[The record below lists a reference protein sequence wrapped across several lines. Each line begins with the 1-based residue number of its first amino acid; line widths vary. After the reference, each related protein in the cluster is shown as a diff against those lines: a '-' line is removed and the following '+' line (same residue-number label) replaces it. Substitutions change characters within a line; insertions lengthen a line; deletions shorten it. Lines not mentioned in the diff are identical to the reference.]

1 MKTVHIFGILA
12 AAVLTLTGMQS
23 CSDNYDTSLM
33 PVKSDLEL
41 KVDGHTAGFIV
52 DYGAEPDNDIKVAV
66 ESNTLWKVSIE
77 CDGGWCTADK
87 LTGRGNETFTLSILE
102 NITKD
107 RQATVRVYIVDA
119 EGEKITGEGQTT
131 SIDITLKQAASDV
144 RLSPSSLEPFEA
156 QNPRSQEFTI
166 DSNVDWTLSI
176 SYEGD
181 NPTEF
186 ITLTPISGME
196 AGADGTFR
204 GPGGAKFRMTMQD
217 NRTAADRKAFL
228 NLVSAVSRYTVEITQ
243 TKSTYMFDVTP
254 SENQILTAAGG
265 EIAFGILSPNTGWD
279 AVSSAGW
286 VTMSVPSADEG
297 SVARVETVARIA
309 PNADGQQRTTQILFK
324 PRDNRY
330 PEQTVTIV
338 QRAFVGST
346 AAISVPWLGDG
357 YTQTTATIEFN
368 FYSPFFPIEEAGLE
382 WGLADSDMRE
392 TLTTVPADQTDCTVS
407 FELTGLN
414 PATRYVARGYVRDT
428 EGNLKYGDWSY
439 PFTTAG
445 RYPGS
450 GDNPTP
456 SRQ

>member
-1 MKTVHIFGILA
+1 MLA
-12 AAVLTLTGMQS
+12 AATLILTGMQS
-23 CSDNYDTSLM
+23 CSDNYDTALM
-33 PVKSDLEL
+33 PVKSGLEL
-41 KVDGHTAGFIV
+41 KVDGHTGGCSV
-52 DYGAEPDNDIKVAV
+52 DCGAESDNDIKVAV
-66 ESNTLWKVSIE
+66 ESNTLWKVSIK

-102 NITKD
+102 NINED
-107 RQATVRVYIVDA
+107 RQATVSVYIVDA
-119 EGEKITGEGQTT
+119 AGERIDIEGQTT
-131 SIDITLKQAASDV
+131 SIDMTLKQAVSDV

-166 DSNVDWTLSI
+166 ESNVDWTLSVG
-176 SYEGD
+176 YEGE

-204 GPGGAKFRMTMQD
+204 GPGAAKFRMTMQD

-243 TKSTYMFDVTP
+243 MKSTYLFDVTP
-254 SENQILTAAGG
+254 SENQIFTAAGG
-265 EIAFGILSPNTGWD
+265 EKEFGILSPNTGWD

-286 VTMSVPSADEG
+286 VTLSVPSADEG
-297 SVARVETVARIA
+297 SLARVATMVRIA
-309 PNADGQQRTTQILFK
+309 PNPDGQQRATQILFK
-324 PRDNRY
+324 PRDERY

-338 QRAFVGST
+338 QQGFAGNT

-357 YTQTTATIEFN
+357 YSQTSATIEFN
-368 FYSPFFPIEEAGLE
+368 FYSPFIPIVEAGLE
-382 WGLADSDMRE
+382 WGLADSDGRE
-392 TLTTVPADQTDCTVS
+392 TLTTVPADRTDCTVS

-428 EGNLKYGDWSY
+428 DGNVKYGDWSY

-456 SRQ
+456 TK